1 MLPNARENGPWV
13 LYVEPGRGGEG
24 RGGGVEQP
32 VTVYIVSGES
42 VGWHSRDLTFCI
54 RKKKDTRG
62 ESRDLGTNML
72 LLLLLLLLL
81 FGEVLFCWSTPEQ
94 ADIACSQPAY

>member
-1 MLPNARENGPWV
+1 MLARENGPWV
-13 LYVEPGRGGEG
+13 MYVCRAWEG

-72 LLLLLLLLL
+72 LLLLLLL
-81 FGEVLFCWSTPEQ
+81 FGEVLFCWSAPEQ